1 MSLESSNEST
11 VSSSVSSFTSS
22 GIGSTIRTVT
32 WTPPHSV
39 GTATPTHTE
48 GTPSLTESNF
58 PSTPQ
63 SQRIN
68 RSNMIGNNNFSSI
81 YTHSNHHSHHRFRN
95 TPTGVVLND
104 DGDEIE
110 TMD

>member
-48 GTPSLTESNF
+48 GTPSLTESSESECKIVDLHQF
-58 PSTPQ
+58 SD
-63 SQRIN
+63 
-68 RSNMIGNNNFSSI
+68 RSIKI
-81 YTHSNHHSHHRFRN
+81 
-95 TPTGVVLND
+95 
-104 DGDEIE
+104 
-110 TMD
+110 